1 MYVKKNACYLKD
13 FRLNL
18 ETCKYFIRSLNDGAV
33 MIYRSKG
40 YKICA
45 AFTILPLTSG
55 LRIILVF
62 DLHLKIQI
70 QQRTKCGK

>member
-1 MYVKKNACYLKD
+1 
-13 FRLNL
+13 
-18 ETCKYFIRSLNDGAV
+18 
-33 MIYRSKG
+33 MIHVYRFKE
-40 YKICA
+40 YKIFA